1 MLFCMEIGHTL
12 RYDAFAGVF
21 GVRLH
26 SCPAD
31 HPSTNHLNPLLL
43 PKLFS
48 SLLHTWTVVLYAYA
62 RVAFVSAVTTKW
74 WENRGVLPLPSSC
87 KKDAAQTKCNRANG
101 AGWRGSNVGTE
112 ED

>member
-1 MLFCMEIGHTL
+1 MEVGHTL

-31 HPSTNHLNPLLL
+31 HPSTKPLG
-43 PKLFS
+43 PTSAAETIS
-48 SLLHTWTVVLYAYA
+48 SLLHTWTVVLYACA
-62 RVAFVSAVTTKW
+62 RVAFVSAVTTKLSKNW
-74 WENRGVLPLPSSC
+74 GVLPLPSSGN
-87 KKDAAQTKCNRANG
+87 KDAAQTEGKKANG
-101 AGWRGSNVGTE
+101 AGWGGSGVSMQ